1 MLRRLVL
8 AAAIA
13 AALLSSTRVLLAQDV
28 TDHAADPRERSRAA
42 FRRGVSQAQEGNYT
56 AARDSFV
63 EAYRIFP
70 HPSILLNLGIAR
82 AHTGEWLEAEQD
94 LVRFLADDGGAQP
107 GELASARAELAQAR
121 SHLGTFRLRVAPD
134 GARATLDAKPI
145 ALISGGVVDVRT
157 TRGSHDLVVEAEGYA
172 AIDRQIVVMSERAP
186 NVNIT
191 LRLAGAEV
199 PRSSSGGTERT
210 VGWLLVGGGIVA
222 AAIGTY
228 AGLQAISLANNYNTP
243 GSGSYQVASTKA
255 HGLVFRTSADVS
267 FLCALGLAGTGA
279 YFLLTAPT
287 SPVAVQ
293 AVVGPGSAGLA
304 ATF

>member
-13 AALLSSTRVLLAQDV
+13 AAFLSSTRVLLAQDV
-28 TDHAADPRERSRAA
+28 TDHAGDPRERSRAA
-42 FRRGVSQAQEGNYT
+42 FRRGVSQAQEGNY
-56 AARDSFV
+56 AGARDSFV

-121 SHLGTFRLRVAPD
+121 SHLGTFRLRIAPD
-134 GARATLDAKPI
+134 GAHASLDAKPI

-157 TRGSHDLVVEAEGYA
+157 TRGSHDLVVEADGYA
-172 AIDRQIVVMSERAP
+172 AIDRQIVVSSERAP
-186 NVNIT
+186 DVNIT
-191 LRLAGAEV
+191 LRPTGAEV
-199 PRSSSGGTERT
+199 ARSSPGEGQRT

-228 AGLQAISLANNYNTP
+228 AGLQAISRANNYNTQ
-243 GSGSYQVASTKA
+243 GSGSYQDPSTKSR
-255 HGLVFRTSADVS
+255 G
-267 FLCALGLAGTGA
+267 
-279 YFLLTAPT
+279 
-287 SPVAVQ
+287 
-293 AVVGPGSAGLA
+293 
-304 ATF
+304 

>member
-13 AALLSSTRVLLAQDV
+13 AVLLSPARTLLADDV
-28 TDHAADPRERSRAA
+28 GEHATDARERSRAA
-42 FRRGVSQAQEGNYT
+42 FRKGVSQAQEGNY
-56 AARDSFV
+56 AGARNSFV

-121 SHLGTFRLRVAPD
+121 SHLGTFRLRISPD
-134 GARATLDAKPI
+134 GAHATLDAKPI

-157 TRGSHDLVVEAEGYA
+157 TRGSHDLVVESEGYA
-172 AIDRQIVVMSERAP
+172 AIDRQILVSTERAP
-186 NVNIT
+186 DVDIT
-191 LRLAGAEV
+191 LRSTRGEGAHTPSGEAQRTAGWFLL
-199 PRSSSGGTERT
+199 GGAA
-210 VGWLLVGGGIVA
+210 VA
-222 AAIGTY
+222 IAIGAY
-228 AGLQAISLANNYNTP
+228 AGLEAKSLADGYNTV
-243 GSGSYQVASTKA
+243 GSGSYQDASTKA
-255 HGLVFRTSADVS
+255 RGLVFRTSADVA
-267 FLCALGLAGTGA
+267 FLCALGLAGTGV

-287 SPVAVQ
+287 APVGVQ